1 MFILYNLSAKL
12 AIIIEIYNN
21 VNNDF
26 ELLCKMTAE
35 WLTFIS

>member
-26 ELLCKMTAE
+26 LNYCAK
-35 WLTFIS
+35 

>member
-26 ELLCKMTAE
+26 LNYCTK
-35 WLTFIS
+35 

>member
-12 AIIIEIYNN
+12 AIIIEIYNK

-26 ELLCKMTAE
+26 LNYCTK
-35 WLTFIS
+35 